1 MAEDMHTSPPYH
13 PGDRVAI
20 ATDAAKAT
28 VGADHGVVVGAT
40 AGRSPAD
47 EAKVV
52 VALDAPQ
59 ATNAVISPT
68 DLAPDPPRP

>member
-1 MAEDMHTSPPYH
+1 MPEDIPYK

-20 ATDAAKAT
+20 ATDEARAN
-28 VGADHGVVVGAT
+28 VGADSGVVVGDT
-40 AGRSPAD
+40 AGQPQAD

-59 ATNAVISPT
+59 PTNAVISPA
-68 DLAPDPPRP
+68 DLAPDASAD